1 MQYVAI
7 IAFDQR
13 GEGQKRRLNLMT
25 HLWSCSDLGHQKFI
39 SQAASTDNDNVGGLN
54 TQKTPHLHP
63 EWTTDTHILITG
75 PEEGLKIQEGGSSNV
90 VSIIC
95 PLSALVE
102 IGLTDLSKSGFHGIL
117 ESDRP
122 FLLLRRYTVLCAMVY
137 LHFKYCQ
144 LAFLPTKTVDYQSYT
159 YTRIPNKCTSSDFGQ
174 FLN

>member
-1 MQYVAI
+1 M
-7 IAFDQR
+7 
-13 GEGQKRRLNLMT
+13 
-25 HLWSCSDLGHQKFI
+25 
-39 SQAASTDNDNVGGLN
+39 GGLN

-122 FLLLRRYTVLCAMVY
+122 FLLLRRYRTRAIITRGLY
-137 LHFKYCQ
+137 TFYPIFEGQKRFFKE
-144 LAFLPTKTVDYQSYT
+144 LFFVKL
-159 YTRIPNKCTSSDFGQ
+159 
-174 FLN
+174 